1 VWEKIHNSRGQKCS
15 VLRVRRRVY
24 TNFRGTASGVC
35 VCVCVCV
42 HVCVCERERNRD
54 RDRDKDRERQ
64 GLGMSRNRDIRMKTE
79 KSKLTQDELLL
90 HLELICP

>member
-35 VCVCVCV
+35 VCVCVYM
-42 HVCVCERERNRD
+42 CVCERER
-54 RDRDKDRERQ
+54 ETETETET
-64 GLGMSRNRDIRMKTE
+64 KTE
-79 KSKLTQDELLL
+79 RGRDWG
-90 HLELICP
+90 